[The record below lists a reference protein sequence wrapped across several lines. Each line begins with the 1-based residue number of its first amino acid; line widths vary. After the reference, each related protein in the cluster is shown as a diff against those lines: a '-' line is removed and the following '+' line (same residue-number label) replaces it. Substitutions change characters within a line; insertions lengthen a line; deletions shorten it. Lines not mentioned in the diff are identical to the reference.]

1 MKKRINMIDYNQDQS
16 KMTITI
22 PVSGIAELYS
32 YQKGIM
38 SLLSMVELENC
49 DEELQDNLA
58 YVYRLMNHLLLD
70 DQFLEHGG
78 LLLSKATKRQ

>member
-1 MKKRINMIDYNQDQS
+1 MIDYHQDQS
-16 KMTITI
+16 QLSVTI

-38 SLLSMVELENC
+38 SLLSLVDLENC
-49 DEELQDNLA
+49 DEDLQENLS

-70 DQFLEHGG
+70 DQFLEHVD
-78 LLLSKATKRQ
+78 LLLAKERG

>member
-1 MKKRINMIDYNQDQS
+1 MIDYNQDQS

-38 SLLSMVELENC
+38 TLLSMVELENC
-49 DEELQDNLA
+49 DEDLQENLA

-70 DQFLEHGG
+70 DHFLEHVD
-78 LLLSKATKRQ
+78 LLLSKAMVKR

>member
-1 MKKRINMIDYNQDQS
+1 MIDYNQDQS

-49 DEELQDNLA
+49 DDELQENLA

-70 DQFLEHGG
+70 DHFLEHVD
-78 LLLSKATKRQ
+78 LLLSKATVKR